1 MNGDF
6 SGKWDAMTVSE
17 RIDHLLA
24 DWKTIRGTS
33 DPLILQVA
41 ASVAHHV
48 LKQAKSEIEQLRLCG
63 EERVANL
70 RSYDAELREQ
80 VKQLRVEALGT
91 QRRIQDQDAIMA
103 ELWERI
109 HAITAERDEARRD
122 WCNLE
127 SLEWDEPTKTPQ
139 IIAKERGWDCF
150 KEDGK

>member
-1 MNGDF
+1 MKGDF

-24 DWKTIRGTS
+24 DWRTIRGTS
-33 DPLILQVA
+33 DPMILQVA

-48 LKQAKSEIEQLRLCG
+48 LKQAQSEIEQLRLCG

-80 VKQLRVEALGT
+80 VAQI
-91 QRRIQDQDAIMA
+91 RR
-103 ELWERI
+103 
-109 HAITAERDEARRD
+109 ERDEARRM
-122 WCNLE
+122 WCEAEAVGNCLSVDDMKRRARAE
-127 SLEWDEPTKTPQ
+127 
-139 IIAKERGWDCF
+139 AKRREWDCF